1 MKRKT
6 ALRVSAALLS
16 AGFVMSTVNGSAD
29 RIASAEELKILEDGE
44 ELVDTESEILEE
56 QEVTEPQSLD
66 EKSDNQDAEESET
79 DMLIEE
85 TEVYLEEETE
95 TSQEEETE
103 ILLEEETETS
113 PEEETELPLED
124 VMEIQLPQKSVQV
137 RTSDFLP
144 VQGGETGILLKLYE
158 DVYLLHIKSEQGKVN
173 TFYFNQPLKDS
184 DIAVYYFDSENNT
197 AAEDASVQ
205 NDISLGED
213 GSVLSLNLKDISEYV
228 LVISHGSNYDNLA
241 YMLKNEDAQPDETES
256 EVTTESETEP
266 ESESASEPES
276 EATSELE
283 TEPESETAS
292 ESGTESEVTSEPETE
307 TESETA
313 SEPET
318 EPKSE
323 VASESETE
331 AESETAS
338 ESETQEATLVSVRL
352 NLDQDLKTVP
362 TVFSEYLDNLDT
374 YTVTLVY
381 SDGSES
387 ILDRAD
393 KRYTLSVHYEDA
405 KQDEGTIRRIYYA
418 TVEEHSTGNQFED
431 TQYTDLGKEEPV
443 EIKTEEMTSVIL
455 EGKKK
460 WIIVQSTPT
469 ITGRYAMNSNKMI
482 ENIYYVSDDGQ
493 VVCAEDAFQLQEGRT
508 YQFLIELK

>member
-6 ALRVSAALLS
+6 ALRISAALLS
-16 AGFVMSTVNGSAD
+16 AGFVISTVNGSTG
-29 RIASAEELKILEDGE
+29 RIALAEELTILEDE
-44 ELVDTESEILEE
+44 ENLADTEAENLEE
-56 QEVTEPQSLD
+56 QEVTELQNLG
-66 EKSDNQDAEESET
+66 EESDNQDTEEPET
-79 DMLIEE
+79 DMVIEE

-103 ILLEEETETS
+103 VLFEEESETS
-113 PEEETELPLED
+113 QEEETELPLED

-137 RTSDFLP
+137 RNSDFLP
-144 VQGGETGILLKLYE
+144 VQEEETGIVLNLYE

-173 TFYFNQPLKDS
+173 TFYFNQPLNDS
-184 DIAVYYFDSENNT
+184 DIVLYHFNSENNT
-197 AAEDASVQ
+197 ATDEVSGQ
-205 NDISLGED
+205 NDISLLKD
-213 GSVLSLNLKDISEYV
+213 GSVLSLNLEDASEYV
-228 LVISHGSNYDNLA
+228 LVISNGNNYENLA
-241 YMLKNEDAQPDETES
+241 YTLKNEAVQPDETEDM
-256 EVTTESETEP
+256 TEP
-266 ESESASEPES
+266 ESEVTSEPETES
-276 EATSELE
+276 ETASESE

-292 ESGTESEVTSEPETE
+292 EPE

-318 EPKSE
+318 EK
-323 VASESETE
+323 
-331 AESETAS
+331 ESETAS
-338 ESETQEATLVSVRL
+338 EPETESETESEPETQEATLVSVRL

-387 ILDRAD
+387 ILDKTD
-393 KRYTLSVHYEDA
+393 KRYTLSVHYEDV
-405 KQDEGTIRRIYYA
+405 KEDEGTIQRIYYA
-418 TVEEHSTGNQFED
+418 AVEEHSTGKQFED
-431 TQYTDLGKEEPV
+431 TQYAELGKEEPV

-460 WIIVQSTPT
+460 WIVVQSTPAV
-469 ITGRYAMNSNKMI
+469 TGRYAMNSDKLI
-482 ENIYYVSDDGQ
+482 KNIYYISEEGEAVH
-493 VVCAEDAFQLQEGRT
+493 AEDAFQLQEGVT

>member
-6 ALRVSAALLS
+6 ALRISAALLS
-16 AGFVMSTVNGSAD
+16 AGFVISTVNGSTG
-29 RIASAEELKILEDGE
+29 RIALAEELTILEDE
-44 ELVDTESEILEE
+44 ENLADTEAENLEE
-56 QEVTEPQSLD
+56 QEVTELQNLG
-66 EKSDNQDAEESET
+66 EESDNQDTEEPET
-79 DMLIEE
+79 DMVIEE

-103 ILLEEETETS
+103 VLFEEESETS
-113 PEEETELPLED
+113 QEEETELPLED

-137 RTSDFLP
+137 RNSDFLP
-144 VQGGETGILLKLYE
+144 VQEEETGIVLNLYE

-173 TFYFNQPLKDS
+173 TFYFNQPLNDS
-184 DIAVYYFDSENNT
+184 DIVLYHFNLENNT
-197 AAEDASVQ
+197 ATDEVSGQ
-205 NDISLGED
+205 NDISLLEE
-213 GSVLSLNLKDISEYV
+213 GSVLSLNLEDTSEYV
-228 LVISHGSNYDNLA
+228 LVISNGNNYENLA
-241 YMLKNEDAQPDETES
+241 YTLKNEGVQPDETEDM
-256 EVTTESETEP
+256 TESETEP
-266 ESESASEPES
+266 ESEVTSEPETES
-276 EATSELE
+276 ETASESE

-292 ESGTESEVTSEPETE
+292 EPE

-318 EPKSE
+318 EK
-323 VASESETE
+323 
-331 AESETAS
+331 ESETAS
-338 ESETQEATLVSVRL
+338 EPETESETASEPETQEATLVSVRL

-387 ILDRAD
+387 ILDKTD
-393 KRYTLSVHYEDA
+393 KRYTLSVHYEDV
-405 KQDEGTIRRIYYA
+405 KEEEGTIQRIYYA
-418 TVEEHSTGNQFED
+418 AVEEHSTGKQFED
-431 TQYTDLGKEEPV
+431 TQYAELGKEEPV

-460 WIIVQSTPT
+460 WIVVQSTPAV
-469 ITGRYAMNSNKMI
+469 TGRYAMNSDKLI
-482 ENIYYVSDDGQ
+482 KNIYYISEEGEAVH
-493 VVCAEDAFQLQEGRT
+493 AEDAFQLQEGVT